1 MVAGSCRTPIES
13 RSVRSNGEFSLL
25 TVLMLIK
32 IGNFIMH
39 KPRLY
44 LLLPAFQEYAGDEGL
59 GNACTVRNEDGL

>member
-1 MVAGSCRTPIES
+1 
-13 RSVRSNGEFSLL
+13 
-25 TVLMLIK
+25 MLIK

-44 LLLPAFQEYAGDEGL
+44 LLLPAFQEYAGGEGL